1 MAKRNVNVWDELE
14 PVLRSVFPYPYP
26 DDMNPDYDLEDY
38 YEAESDPLIPFL
50 TDDAEKS
57 VLKKAAAQGIE
68 FVEYNGSFYEGVDYD
83 SIPQG
88 TEDDCDSIICVNGQH
103 YKVAMYFT
111 SYSGY
116 RLHNEAYKVS
126 PKTVEVVV
134 YE

>member
-1 MAKRNVNVWDELE
+1 MTKRNVNVWEDLE
-14 PVLRSVFPYPYP
+14 PILRSVFPYPYP
-26 DDMNPDYDLEDY
+26 DDMNPEYELADY

-50 TDDAEKS
+50 TDVAEKKDIKRA
-57 VLKKAAAQGIE
+57 LEAGIE
-68 FVEYNGSFYEGVDYD
+68 FVEYTGSFYEGVDYD

-88 TEDDCDSIICVNGQH
+88 TKDDCDSIICVNGQH
-103 YKVAMYFT
+103 YNVTIYFT

-116 RLHNEAYKVS
+116 RLHEEAYKVS